1 MTKRYDELFIKRSK
15 EPLKGISSSD
25 FLELVRPK
33 VEVALTW
40 EDLKKK
46 LERKK
51 TLNVKLGID
60 PTGSE
65 LHLGHLVPVILLDL
79 FARAGHHIDL
89 VIGDFTARVGD
100 PSGRETS
107 RQALTASEIEKNF
120 SSYKDQ
126 IKKYID
132 VSKITLRRN
141 SEWLENMNLGDFF
154 AIIQRIS
161 LSDASQ
167 REDFRARTKNN
178 QGVSLAEACY
188 GVLMGLDSVSLLSDV
203 ELGGIDQLLNFG
215 QCRSVQ
221 EISGMEKEAALTTP
235 ILEGTSG
242 DGKKMSKSLDNYIAL
257 DSASSE
263 KFGKIMSI
271 PDELIVPYFKS
282 FAIIRED
289 EIPEIE
295 RLTNNNPLEAKKQLA
310 TFIASLGEE
319 DLSQGEKER
328 TLFEDTFSQGRVS
341 EEKILELK
349 GGLNTSLFDALNES
363 GHFKSKSELRRLF
376 SQNAVTVRDGSG
388 EKILKETN
396 TLGEISGIV
405 RVGKRKFFKII
416 AD

>member
-79 FARAGHHIDL
+79 FARARHHIDL

>member
-154 AIIQRIS
+154 AIIQR
-161 LSDASQ
+161 
-167 REDFRARTKNN
+167 
-178 QGVSLAEACY
+178 
-188 GVLMGLDSVSLLSDV
+188 
-203 ELGGIDQLLNFG
+203 
-215 QCRSVQ
+215 
-221 EISGMEKEAALTTP
+221 
-235 ILEGTSG
+235 
-242 DGKKMSKSLDNYIAL
+242 
-257 DSASSE
+257 
-263 KFGKIMSI
+263 
-271 PDELIVPYFKS
+271 
-282 FAIIRED
+282 
-289 EIPEIE
+289 
-295 RLTNNNPLEAKKQLA
+295 
-310 TFIASLGEE
+310 
-319 DLSQGEKER
+319 
-328 TLFEDTFSQGRVS
+328 
-341 EEKILELK
+341 
-349 GGLNTSLFDALNES
+349 
-363 GHFKSKSELRRLF
+363 
-376 SQNAVTVRDGSG
+376 
-388 EKILKETN
+388 
-396 TLGEISGIV
+396 
-405 RVGKRKFFKII
+405 
-416 AD
+416 